1 MLEEFVLSGI
11 FRCVLKEGNRIL
23 MADTWILIPSENR
36 QERGRYVYIEIERN
50 RGCGMYRRVLT
61 SFEKWDFSR
70 RKKKEIERKLAR
82 LDTFSL
88 CLDMSIG

>member
-1 MLEEFVLSGI
+1 MFNSIQVGDVIFFFSFLGSEF
-11 FRCVLKEGNRIL
+11 
-23 MADTWILIPSENR
+23 IPSENR
-36 QERGRYVYIEIERN
+36 QERDRYVYIETERN

-70 RKKKEIERKLAR
+70 WKKKKIERKFAR

>member
-1 MLEEFVLSGI
+1 
-11 FRCVLKEGNRIL
+11 
-23 MADTWILIPSENR
+23 
-36 QERGRYVYIEIERN
+36 
-50 RGCGMYRRVLT
+50 MYRRVLT

-70 RKKKEIERKLAR
+70 RKKKEIERKIAR